1 MTGFQTPYQLRI
13 APLLIIKNFTI
24 LKLRK
29 VHVIVKVCR
38 FYGSLFALHKD
49 SNEKADNA
57 QKTTIFTFKKGDI
70 VVWKITLISLHS
82 VFLGFAFFDKWAHNA
97 ELRIIFALCLQIVAH
112 LNLEKTSKSENWTH
126 QKRRLLQ
133 HFYLVI
139 EDAEIE

>member
-38 FYGSLFALHKD
+38 FYGSLLALYKD

-57 QKTTIFTFKKGDI
+57 QKTTILTFKKAISSSERSRLYLYI
-70 VVWKITLISLHS
+70 VSS
-82 VFLGFAFFDKWAHNA
+82 
-97 ELRIIFALCLQIVAH
+97 
-112 LNLEKTSKSENWTH
+112 
-126 QKRRLLQ
+126 
-133 HFYLVI
+133 
-139 EDAEIE
+139 